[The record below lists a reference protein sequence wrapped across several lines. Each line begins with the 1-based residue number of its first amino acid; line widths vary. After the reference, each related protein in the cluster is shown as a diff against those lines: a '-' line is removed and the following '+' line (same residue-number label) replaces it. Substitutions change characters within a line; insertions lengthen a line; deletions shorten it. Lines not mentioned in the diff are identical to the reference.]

1 MKNLSLSFLLLMA
14 VQCIAAQSPDTA
26 YVQIEGVRL
35 HTVLTIP
42 NDAKEIPLAIIIA
55 GSGPTDLNGNQIMMQ
70 NNSLRYLSDALVAND
85 IATLRFD
92 KRGIAGSSYEQFSE
106 SNLTIDRYAE
116 DVNELIEYGR
126 KCGYKDIYVVGHSEG
141 SLVGLLAL
149 KEQQVSGFVSLCGA
163 GNAADQ
169 ILKKQLKTKLPDAIY
184 NEAAGMIDS
193 LKNEQTVHSVPPY
206 FYSLFRPS
214 VQPYMMSWFRYNPS
228 ELIAALNCPSLIVQA
243 EKDIQVDMEEAQLL
257 HAAAP
262 GAALIVVHKMNH
274 VLKTIAG
281 DIAENWAAYSNP
293 DLPVNEELVKSI
305 VAFIN

>member
-14 VQCIAAQSPDTA
+14 VQCIAAQLTDTA
-26 YVQIEGVRL
+26 YVQIEDVLL
-35 HTVLTIP
+35 HTVLTAP
-42 NDAKEIPLAIIIA
+42 NDGKEIPLAIIIA
-55 GSGPTDLNGNQIMMQ
+55 GSGPTDLNGNQVMMQ

-92 KRGIAGSSYEQFSE
+92 KRGIAGSSCEQCHE
-106 SNLTIDRYAE
+106 SDLTIDRYAE

-141 SLVGLLAL
+141 ALVGLLAL
-149 KEQQVSGFVSLCGA
+149 KEQHVNGFVSLCGA

-169 ILKKQLKTKLPDAIY
+169 ILKKQLRPKLPDAIY

-193 LKNEQTVHSVPPY
+193 LKNEQTVHSVSPY

-214 VQPYMMSWFRYNPS
+214 VQPYMISWFRYKPS

-243 EKDIQVDMEEAQLL
+243 EKDMQIDMEEAQLL

-262 GAALIVVHKMNH
+262 GAEFVVVNQMNH

-281 DIAENWAAYSNP
+281 DVQENVAAYTNP
-293 DLPVNEELVKSI
+293 DLPVNEELVKFI
-305 VAFIN
+305 VGFIK